1 MPFVPL
7 LIRLRGHSS
16 RAARALL
23 ARASTSDSREHGA
36 RDRQH
41 VQSDLCKPSTMR
53 PSGSNQE
60 HGKQ

>member
-1 MPFVPL
+1 M
-7 LIRLRGHSS
+7 
-16 RAARALL
+16 L
-23 ARASTSDSREHGA
+23 ARASTREAREHGA